1 MEIAQSPVPFLGRG
15 LWHSLVTY
23 YDISRR
29 IRRANFCAQSAA
41 ARARRNGLRQEN
53 KGSVPPPRASQRGS
67 GEWAYVRE
75 RRGTCPPRASQRG
88 SGETAYVRK
97 IRGSVTPPPPRQPAR
112 ERRDGLRQGNK
123 GVRDPPRASQR
134 GSGETAYVREIK
146 GFRDPP
152 RASQRGSGET
162 AYVRERRGT
171 CPPRGGFRG
180 LGCLRLG
187 RRPGR

>member
-97 IRGSVTPPPPRQPAR
+97 IRGSVTPPPRASQRGSGETAYVR
-112 ERRDGLRQGNK
+112 EIK
-123 GVRDPPRASQR
+123 GSVTPPRASQR

-146 GFRDPP
+146 GSVTPP
-152 RASQRGSGET
+152 APASAG
-162 AYVRERRGT
+162 AERRPTSGKEGGRV
-171 CPPRGGFRG
+171 PPRGGFRG